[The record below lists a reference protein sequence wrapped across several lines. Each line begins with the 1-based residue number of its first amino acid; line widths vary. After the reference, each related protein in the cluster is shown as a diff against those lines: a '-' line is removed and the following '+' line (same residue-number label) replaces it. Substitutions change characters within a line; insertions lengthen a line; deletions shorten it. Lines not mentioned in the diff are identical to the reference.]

1 MAHHKDAIKRNKQS
15 IQRRARNRAY
25 RTELR
30 NTLKKVRAA
39 VAAGSKDAAAAL
51 PQAVSVI
58 QHIASKGVIHR
69 NTAAR
74 YVSRLNAA
82 VKGLTT
88 K

>member
-1 MAHHKDAIKRNKQS
+1 LAHHKDAIKRNKQS
-15 IQRRARNRAY
+15 IKRNARNRAY

-39 VAAGSKDAAAAL
+39 VASGSKDASAAL
-51 PQAVSVI
+51 PNAVSVI
-58 QHIASKGVIHR
+58 QHIAAKGVIHR

-82 VKGLTT
+82 VKALSS